1 MQINDSIKVKG
12 QIVWKVYSR
21 FDKWHQRVILKILQR
36 IGHRLDKM
44 FLEKYGT
51 IKDSFVIDN
60 LVTSAG
66 KAAIAGLVG
75 NVGSITAFSY
85 IAVGSSS
92 TPPAVGQTALVS
104 EIATAGLTRAAGSVS
119 RITTNVAND
128 TTSIFKSFTLSGS
141 ATVEEI
147 GVFNASSSGIML
159 GRALTSTKSLTTGDV
174 LACTYNVIFS

>member
-1 MQINDSIKVKG
+1 MQINDSIKVRG
-12 QIVWKVYSR
+12 QIVWKVYR
-21 FDKWHQRVILKILQR
+21 FDKWYQRVVLKILQR

-44 FLEKYGT
+44 FLEKYG
-51 IKDSFVIDN
+51 ILKDSLVIDN

-92 TPPAVGQTALVS
+92 TAPAVGQTALVS
-104 EIATAGLTRAAGSVS
+104 EIASAGLTRAAGAVS

-128 TTSIFKSFTLSGS
+128 TTSIFKSFTVSGAG

-159 GRALTSTKSLTTGDV
+159 GRALTSTKTLASGDV